1 MDDLGAIIKAKRIE
15 LGLKQYQLAKAVD
28 VSSPTISDWENGY
41 TSPRGKNLINLAAA
55 LNIPPAS
62 LYRGDNESDNEL
74 SPEIYDLVMQA
85 VSLGLGDKLTSYVK
99 YLVSEATADKPT

>member
-1 MDDLGAIIKAKRIE
+1 MDDLGAKIKAKRIE
-15 LGLKQYQLAKAVD
+15 LGLKQYQLAKLTG
-28 VSSPTISDWENGY
+28 VSAPTMNDWEQGR

-55 LNIPPAS
+55 LKTTPATFYLS
-62 LYRGDNESDNEL
+62 DNESNNEL

-99 YLVSEATADKPT
+99 YLVSEATAKE